1 MFLQSLSDCCA
12 DLDRAS
18 ASLAYSLAL
27 ERVLGAA
34 EHTNTMMWVGAMEDC
49 PHNLTSRDPPRQTSG
64 ALLAALGAWVA
75 PHLLLNLPATFC
87 SWLRVLPCDA
97 LVLPLFLFL
106 LKRPFL
112 PGITLDL

>member
-34 EHTNTMMWVGAMEDC
+34 EHTNTMMWVGAMEGC
-49 PHNLTSRDPPRQTSG
+49 PHNLTS
-64 ALLAALGAWVA
+64 LGQ
-75 PHLLLNLPATFC
+75 
-87 SWLRVLPCDA
+87 
-97 LVLPLFLFL
+97 L
-106 LKRPFL
+106 LKHGKVETQERKNSFRCGDKRL
-112 PGITLDL
+112 